1 MIHNMYKIIIIEPKF
16 IKLLKRIKKRSSV
29 YSLLKKIHL
38 QSNYYKQNENF
49 TVLII
54 SLTHKI

>member
-1 MIHNMYKIIIIEPKF
+1 MYKIIIIEPKF